1 MKRFFGVP
9 ITRWAS
15 PRDRLH
21 VYALPQAR
29 LVDRLTLL
37 QKALDGIDY
46 CSTQPPENLHATVQQ
61 FAFATPDVP
70 QAELTAFADG
80 LALLAAETPP
90 LAVPMGPPVVDDHGL
105 GVRGH
110 NTARWVAL
118 SAAIRELAAATFHG
132 AVALPPAPRKP
143 HVTLGY
149 GLADGSSAVVQDRVD
164 NLHTGLLPD
173 LRVDRIHLLG
183 VHQDEERGVY
193 TWDTLGSWEL
203 A

>member
-1 MKRFFGVP
+1 MRRFFGVP

-21 VYALPQAR
+21 VYALPGAR

-46 CSTQPPENLHATVQQ
+46 CSTQPPEHLHATVQQ
-61 FAFATPDVP
+61 FAFSTAEVP
-70 QAELTAFADG
+70 PAELAGFAAG
-80 LALLAAETPP
+80 LARLAGETPP
-90 LAVPMGPPVVDDHGL
+90 FAVPLGPPVVDDHSI

-110 NTARWVAL
+110 ATRRWVGL

-132 AVALPPAPRKP
+132 GVALPPAPRKP
-143 HVTLGY
+143 HLTLGY
-149 GLADGSSAVVQDRVD
+149 GLGDGSSAVLQDRVD
-164 NLHTGLLPD
+164 ALHTGLLPD

-193 TWDTLGSWEL
+193 TWDPLGSWEL